1 MAVRA
6 MSRAT
11 GGAVRANPRHTQPRE
26 GHRSPAADGRAPLG
40 PAPGAMGGLARLQLG
55 GLEGHDA
62 HGPAKPG
69 GPGDGRHH
77 RVSGSVARP
86 PAKVRVAHRQPP
98 GRAMA
103 VRAMSRATGGAAR
116 ANPRHTQPREG
127 HRRPAADGRAPLGPA
142 PGAMGVSGS
151 VARPPAKVRV
161 AHRQPHG
168 RAMAVRA
175 MSRATGGAARANPRH
190 TRPRGTPAPH
200 RGRRGT
206 VEARPLC
213 KGGLARNHHTVVGGD
228 RGTTR
233 TARQNRAADGRAAP
247 PLARP
252 RCPVTGLG
260 PGGPRAATQT
270 RHGRARHVP
279 SY

>member
-1 MAVRA
+1 MARGTPEPRRGRQGTVGARPWCNGRVSAAPTRRA
-6 MSRAT
+6 
-11 GGAVRANPRHTQPRE
+11 
-26 GHRSPAADGRAPLG
+26 
-40 PAPGAMGGLARLQLG
+40 
-55 GLEGHDA
+55 EGHDA
-62 HGPAKPG
+62 LGRAKPG
-69 GPGDGRHH
+69 RPGDGRHH
-77 RVSGSVARP
+77 RESGSVARP

-98 GRAMA
+98 GRAMS
-103 VRAMSRATGGAAR
+103 VRAMSRAR
-116 ANPRHTQPREG
+116 
-127 HRRPAADGRAPLGPA
+127 
-142 PGAMGVSGS
+142 
-151 VARPPAKVRV
+151 
-161 AHRQPHG
+161 
-168 RAMAVRA
+168 
-175 MSRATGGAARANPRH
+175 GGAARANPRH

-206 VEARPLC
+206 VGARPLC